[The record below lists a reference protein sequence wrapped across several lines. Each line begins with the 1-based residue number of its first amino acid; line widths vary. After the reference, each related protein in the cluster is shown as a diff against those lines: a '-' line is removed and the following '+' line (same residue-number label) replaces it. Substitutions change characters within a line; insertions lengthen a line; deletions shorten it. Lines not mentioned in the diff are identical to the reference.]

1 YAQKY
6 TPIHFQPEQF
16 QLMKKQVIT
25 ITDNEGNQRKEIS
38 EYEFDEQGN
47 QTLQVT
53 PDGTRVVT
61 TWYKAE
67 GEEDCP

>member
-1 YAQKY
+1 
-6 TPIHFQPEQF
+6 
-16 QLMKKQVIT
+16 MKTQVIT

-67 GEEDCP
+67 GEEDCPAEVNGFIRYMKEKSLTH